1 MEENIWVISMP
12 YPPYVRVS
20 ARVSV
25 ETSVLTGSGSIGNYN
40 THAIATVIFK
50 RGTDP
55 PKVYEV
61 PVITGNAIKHW
72 HALYLAETY
81 EALGGKNLNDLC
93 RKGIG
98 ARGYDVKASI
108 SGAKLQKAGSEEEAI
123 KDLCND
129 IHGFLNPDQQNKRD
143 SLVKVSF
150 GIPILEEEVL
160 EVASKYSVT
169 HNRVIPVKNVEEEM
183 MVFKQEY
190 SSILYGF
197 SMSMNLGMTL
207 IPMYSGGAV
216 SGIDNID
223 NERKLRIR
231 ASLLALLPLLQGSA
245 SKQARALPISRV
257 EELLIVLSKLP
268 VPNIVHAAYPDY
280 LERSIELMKG
290 YVLSV
295 STLSD
300 KSKSDINTWIFCYS
314 RDHNRCDPQTL
325 SQISRDST
333 TSKAEDKET
342 EEFTIDTLIKVRRYK
357 DIGNMIKEAAEIASN
372 MVQPLESQKSA

>member
-1 MEENIWVISMP
+1 MP
-12 YPPYVRVS
+12 YPPYVRLS
-20 ARVSV
+20 ARVFV
-25 ETSVLTGSGSIGNYN
+25 ETSVLTGSGSIANYN
-40 THAIATVIFK
+40 AHAVATVIFR
-50 RGTDP
+50 RGAGS

-61 PVITGNAIKHW
+61 PVISGNAIKHW

-81 EALGGKNLNDLC
+81 EALGGIYLNDLC

-98 ARGYDVKASI
+98 ARGYDVN
-108 SGAKLQKAGSEEEAI
+108 AKIGGKNLQRSGSEEEAI

-129 IHGFLNPDQQNKRD
+129 IHGFLNPGQQIKRE

-169 HNRVIPVKNVEEEM
+169 HNRVIPVKNIEETM
-183 MVFKQEY
+183 MIYKQEY
-190 SSILYGF
+190 SSVLYGF

-207 IPMYSGGAV
+207 IPMYSGGSV
-216 SGIDNID
+216 SGISNID
-223 NERKLRIR
+223 NERRLRVK

-257 EELLIVLSKLP
+257 EELLIVLSELP
-268 VPNIVHAAYPDY
+268 VPNIINAAYPDY
-280 LERSIELMKG
+280 IERSIELVKG

-295 STLSD
+295 STS
-300 KSKSDINTWIFCYS
+300 SKESKPGINTRILCYS
-314 RDHNRCDPQTL
+314 RDHSRCDPHAL

-333 TSKAEDKET
+333 ASKTEGKET
-342 EEFTIDTLIKVRRYK
+342 DESKINGLISVKRYK
-357 DIGNMIKEAAEIASN
+357 DIGEMIKEAAEEASK
-372 MVQPLESQKSA
+372 MVKPLSGR